1 MYIKLDGKILVVDD
15 DQHVLFTTR
24 LALNNRFT
32 TVRTEN
38 SPQGLSDLIKEDH
51 YDVILLD
58 MNFTPGMSSGKEG
71 LQWLRVIKQL
81 SPDSQVV
88 MMASYGDT
96 DAALTAIGEG
106 ATDFMTKP
114 LDKEKMLSA
123 VTTVYWLCQSN
134 RRVRMLQARQR
145 ALQQELS
152 TPHEAII
159 AESPAMRAVMQA
171 VEEAAASEANVLIH
185 GEVGTGKDLIARAIH
200 RLSARSGEVF
210 MKVEVD
216 GTPSSVLEPA
226 LFGHVK
232 GAFSEAHADQPGK
245 LEIASG
251 GTLFLDEVN
260 NLPVP
265 LQNKLL
271 SVVQNQQVTRLGGQ
285 EPVAVDVRL
294 VSTANARA
302 HRSRFDPGLNSDLLR
317 TLNTVE
323 INLPPLRQRK
333 EDIPLLVEHFMK
345 LYARKY
351 RKEGLHLVSGT
362 TKQLQLYNWP
372 GNVRELKQA
381 IERAVMLC
389 PGMSLSA
396 ADILGTNPSPKP
408 GRPMNT
414 LHLEEIEKKTI
425 SEAIKKYEG
434 NLSKAAVELGL
445 GRSTLY
451 RKMEKYGLS

>member
-1 MYIKLDGKILVVDD
+1 
-15 DQHVLFTTR
+15 
-24 LALNNRFT
+24 
-32 TVRTEN
+32 
-38 SPQGLSDLIKEDH
+38 
-51 YDVILLD
+51 
-58 MNFTPGMSSGKEG
+58 
-71 LQWLRVIKQL
+71 
-81 SPDSQVV
+81 
-88 MMASYGDT
+88 
-96 DAALTAIGEG
+96 
-106 ATDFMTKP
+106 
-114 LDKEKMLSA
+114 
-123 VTTVYWLCQSN
+123 
-134 RRVRMLQARQR
+134 
-145 ALQQELS
+145 
-152 TPHEAII
+152 
-159 AESPAMRAVMQA
+159 
-171 VEEAAASEANVLIH
+171 
-185 GEVGTGKDLIARAIH
+185 
-200 RLSARSGEVF
+200 
-210 MKVEVD
+210 
-216 GTPSSVLEPA
+216 
-226 LFGHVK
+226 
-232 GAFSEAHADQPGK
+232 
-245 LEIASG
+245 
-251 GTLFLDEVN
+251 
-260 NLPVP
+260 
-265 LQNKLL
+265 
-271 SVVQNQQVTRLGGQ
+271 VVQNQQVTRLGGQ

-302 HRSRFDPGLNSDLLR
+302 HRSRFDPGLNSELLR

-323 INLPPLRQRK
+323 ITLPPLRQRK

>member
-1 MYIKLDGKILVVDD
+1 MYLKLDGKILVVDD

-38 SPQGLSDLIKEDH
+38 SPQGLSDIIQEEH

-58 MNFTPGMSSGKEG
+58 MNFTPGMASGKEG

-88 MMASYGDT
+88 MLASYGDS
-96 DAALTAIGEG
+96 DAALAAIGEG

-134 RRVRMLQARQR
+134 RKVRFLQARQR

-152 TPHEAII
+152 TPPEEII

-200 RLSARSGEVF
+200 RLSARAHEVF
-210 MKVEVD
+210 VKVEVD
-216 GTPSSVLEPA
+216 GTPSSVLEPT

-232 GAFSEAHADQPGK
+232 GAFTDAYADKPGK

-251 GTLFLDEVN
+251 GTLFLDEVT
-260 NLPVP
+260 NLSVP

-285 EPVAVDVRL
+285 QPVDVDVRL
-294 VSTANARA
+294 VSTANPRP
-302 HRSRFDPGLNSDLLR
+302 RSRFEPGLNSELLR
-317 TLNTVE
+317 SLNTLE
-323 INLPPLRQRK
+323 IYLPPLRQRK

-351 RKEGLHLVSGT
+351 RKEGLQLVSGT

-389 PGMSLSA
+389 PGNSLSA
-396 ADILGTNPSPKP
+396 ADILGTNSSPKP
-408 GRPMNT
+408 GRPMNSF
-414 LHLEEIEKKTI
+414 HLEEIEKKTI
-425 SEAIKKYEG
+425 AEAIKKYEG
-434 NLSKAAVELGL
+434 NMSKAAVELGL

-451 RKMEKYGLS
+451 RKMEKYGIS

>member
-38 SPQGLSDLIKEDH
+38 SPQGLSDIIKEEH

-71 LQWLRVIKQL
+71 LQWLRVIKEF

-88 MMASYGDT
+88 MLASYGDS

-210 MKVEVD
+210 MKVEV
-216 GTPSSVLEPA
+216 GRHALLGARTGAVRPREGRLFRSPRRPAGQARNRLPAARSSL
-226 LFGHVK
+226 
-232 GAFSEAHADQPGK
+232 
-245 LEIASG
+245 
-251 GTLFLDEVN
+251 
-260 NLPVP
+260 
-265 LQNKLL
+265 
-271 SVVQNQQVTRLGGQ
+271 TR
-285 EPVAVDVRL
+285 
-294 VSTANARA
+294 
-302 HRSRFDPGLNSDLLR
+302 
-317 TLNTVE
+317 
-323 INLPPLRQRK
+323 
-333 EDIPLLVEHFMK
+333 
-345 LYARKY
+345 
-351 RKEGLHLVSGT
+351 
-362 TKQLQLYNWP
+362 
-372 GNVRELKQA
+372 
-381 IERAVMLC
+381 
-389 PGMSLSA
+389 
-396 ADILGTNPSPKP
+396 
-408 GRPMNT
+408 
-414 LHLEEIEKKTI
+414 
-425 SEAIKKYEG
+425 
-434 NLSKAAVELGL
+434 
-445 GRSTLY
+445 
-451 RKMEKYGLS
+451 